1 MSFLDRF
8 SCEEQK
14 QIQDAQKLLLAKR
27 KIIAEW
33 EQEHGEAIGAEYE
46 EYYYK
51 RLKEM
56 GF

>member
-27 KIIAEW
+27 QIIAEW
-33 EQEHGEAIGAEYE
+33 EEDHGEAIGAEYE
-46 EYYYK
+46 EYYYR

>member
-1 MSFLDRF
+1 MSFLDKF

-14 QIQDAQKLLLAKR
+14 KILDAQKLLLAKR
-27 KIIAEW
+27 KIISEW
-33 EQEHGEAIGAEYE
+33 EQEHGEAIGKDYE

-56 GF
+56 GL